1 MDRFVTKGAFRTP
14 RAPEAVLYE
23 QPGIRL
29 LQRDF
34 REHAAVIDR
43 VVADAK
49 PKLTVKPPIF
59 FMGEERRQQR
69 NVGFFSDES
78 SGYAYSGQKIDA
90 KPLSDSMREIL
101 RVLSDEYGI
110 AFNGLLV
117 NRYADG
123 AEYVSAH
130 GDDEK
135 GLDKGAGVV
144 IVSWGAERLFRLRKK
159 APNETPKDPKLF
171 ETNTL
176 PYHALQMEG
185 DAFQTTLKHEIPI
198 QKRVKAERVSI
209 TARRHLPDYEGILAT
224 IGPSAPRAGEKRPR
238 EREGEEA

>member
-1 MDRFVTKGAFRTP
+1 MDRFVTKSAVRT
-14 RAPEAVLYE
+14 RNPEAVLYE

-29 LQRDF
+29 LQRDL
-34 REHAAVIDR
+34 REHVAVIDA

-69 NVGFFSDES
+69 NVGFFSDVS
-78 SGYAYSGQKIDA
+78 SGYAYSGQKIGA
-90 KPLSDSMREIL
+90 RPLSDSMREIL

-110 AFNGLLV
+110 EFNGLLV
-117 NRYADG
+117 NQYCDG
-123 AEYVSAH
+123 TEYVSPH

-144 IVSWGAERLFRLRKK
+144 IVSWGAKRLFRLRKK
-159 APNETPKDPKLF
+159 APNETPKDPIVY
-171 ETNTL
+171 TGVDTL
-176 PYHALQMEG
+176 PYHALQMKG
-185 DAFQTTLKHEIPI
+185 DKFQTTLKHEIPV
-198 QKRVKAERVSI
+198 QKRVKGERVSI
-209 TARRHLPDYEGILAT
+209 TARRHLPDYETILAT

-238 EREGEEA
+238 EGEGE